1 MIDDTLAIPKCGTE
15 AVQKNAVLNSFIESQ
30 RLTMSKTKSVAL
42 HVGKKTKCL
51 KPCPTLKVH
60 DSDMKSADT
69 VGYLGDI
76 VSTNGAR
83 QPGFDDR
90 RSKGW
95 AKVSEIESTLAV
107 MADKKKVEVG
117 LKLRDKKL

>member
-1 MIDDTLAIPKCGTE
+1 
-15 AVQKNAVLNSFIESQ
+15 
-30 RLTMSKTKSVAL
+30 
-42 HVGKKTKCL
+42 
-51 KPCPTLKVH
+51 
-60 DSDMKSADT
+60 MKSADT

-83 QPGFDDR
+83 QPCFDNR

-117 LKLRDKKL
+117 LKLRDTKL